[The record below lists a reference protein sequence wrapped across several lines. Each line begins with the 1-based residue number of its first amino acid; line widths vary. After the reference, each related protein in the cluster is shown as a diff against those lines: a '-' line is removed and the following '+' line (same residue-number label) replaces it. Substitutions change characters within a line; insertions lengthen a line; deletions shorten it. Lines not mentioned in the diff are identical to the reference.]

1 MLRRELPIGS
11 TGTASMVVEESDLA
25 CALSPAHLDSF
36 PKVFAT
42 ARMVA
47 LMEMAAARAMK
58 AVLEEG
64 ELTAGVLVNVTHTAA
79 TPVGATVTA
88 TARFVGMQGKFY
100 GFEVSASDDAG
111 EVGKGT
117 HQRAIVQHSRLLEG
131 AARRRRS

>member
-58 AVLEEG
+58 RILEEG
-64 ELTAGVLVNVTHTAA
+64 ELTAGVLVDVTHTAA
-79 TPVGATVTA
+79 TPVGGKVTA
-88 TARFVGMQGKFY
+88 AARFLGMAGKFY
-100 GFEVSASDDAG
+100 EFEVSASDDAG
-111 EVGKGT
+111 EVGRGT
-117 HQRAIVQHSRLLEG
+117 HRRAIVQHDRLLEG
-131 AARRRRS
+131 AERRRR